1 MNVYSTANYTVKFTI
16 NTIDND
22 GFIKTIEGENCV
34 QVERYDIEGARHA
47 QCKAQDL
54 YLRKVLQ
61 VCEYCQRD
69 SEVFCAAVTWEYT
82 DHLGNTYE
90 AGKFTV

>member
-1 MNVYSTANYTVKFTI
+1 MNAYSTANHTIKFTI

-22 GFIKTIEGENCV
+22 DFIKTIEGENYV
-34 QVERYDIEGARHA
+34 QVNRADIEGARHA
-47 QCKAQDL
+47 QRKAQDP
-54 YLRKVLQ
+54 YIRKAYIRKVLQ

-82 DHLGNTYE
+82 DNIGNTY
-90 AGKFTV
+90 